1 MKGDTEILIITGM
14 SGAGRS
20 TVAHSLEDLGWYV
33 VDNLP
38 PALLGNLIELVTT
51 SVKKVA
57 VVVDVRG
64 RAFFGD
70 LTKSLADL
78 AEQGISRK
86 ILFVDAADD
95 VLVRRF
101 ESTRRPHPLQGSD
114 RILDGIAKE
123 RDRLREVRD
132 AADLVIDSSA
142 LNIHQLEKKIADNF
156 HEDSGADLR
165 VNILSFGYKYGIPVD
180 ADLVV
185 DCRFIANPH
194 WVPELRPLSG
204 LDKPVSDAVL
214 DSENVQEFLDRYQA
228 LFETMALGFITEG
241 RKFLTLAIGCTGG
254 KHRSVAVTVELVTR
268 LTQCEKLSNYKIE
281 TLAMHRD
288 LGREIKL

>member
-33 VDNLP
+33 VDNMP
-38 PALLGNLIELVTT
+38 PALLGNLIELVTG

-57 VVVDVRG
+57 VVIDIRG
-64 RAFFGD
+64 RAFFDD

-78 AEQGISRK
+78 AEQGIARK

-95 VLVRRF
+95 ALVRRF

-114 RILDGIAKE
+114 RILDGIIKE
-123 RDRLREVRD
+123 RDRLRDVRD
-132 AADLVIDSSA
+132 SADLVIDSSA
-142 LNIHQLEKKIADNF
+142 LNIHQLEKKIADYF
-156 HEDSGADLR
+156 HEDLDTDLR

-185 DCRFIANPH
+185 DCRFISNPH

-214 DSENVQEFLDRYQA
+214 NNDNVQEFLDRYQA
-228 LFETMALGFITEG
+228 LFETMAIGFIAEG
-241 RKFLTLAIGCTGG
+241 RKYLTLAIGCTGG
-254 KHRSVAVTVELVTR
+254 KHRSVAVTVELGKR
-268 LTQCEKLSNYKIE
+268 LTMCENLLKYKIE
-281 TLAMHRD
+281 AQALHRD
-288 LGREIKL
+288 LGREI

>member
-1 MKGDTEILIITGM
+1 M
-14 SGAGRS
+14 
-20 TVAHSLEDLGWYV
+20 
-33 VDNLP
+33 P
-38 PALLGNLIELVTT
+38 PALLGNLIELVTG

-57 VVVDVRG
+57 VVIDIRG

-78 AEQGISRK
+78 AEQGIARK

-95 VLVRRF
+95 ALVRRF

-114 RILDGIAKE
+114 RILDGIVKE
-123 RDRLREVRD
+123 RDRLRDVRD
-132 AADLVIDSSA
+132 SADLVIDSSA
-142 LNIHQLEKKIADNF
+142 LNIHQLEKKIADYF
-156 HEDSGADLR
+156 HEDLDTDLR

-185 DCRFIANPH
+185 DCRFISNPH

-214 DSENVQEFLDRYQA
+214 NNDNVQEFLDRYQA
-228 LFETMALGFITEG
+228 LFETMAIGFIAEG
-241 RKFLTLAIGCTGG
+241 RKYLTLAIGCTGG
-254 KHRSVAVTVELVTR
+254 KHRSVAVTVELGKR
-268 LTQCEKLSNYKIE
+268 LTKCENLTKYKIE
-281 TLAMHRD
+281 AQALHRD
-288 LGREIKL
+288 LGREI

>member
-57 VVVDVRG
+57 VVIDVRG

-70 LTKSLADL
+70 LTKSLSDL
-78 AEQGISRK
+78 ADQGITRK

-95 VLVRRF
+95 ALVRRF

-114 RILDGIAKE
+114 RILVGISKE

-132 AADLVIDSSA
+132 SADLVIDSSA
-142 LNIHQLEKKIADNF
+142 LNIHQLEKKIADYF
-156 HEDSGADLR
+156 HEDSDSDLR
-165 VNILSFGYKYGIPVD
+165 VNVLSFGYKYGIPVD

-185 DCRFIANPH
+185 DCRFISNPH

-214 DSENVQEFLDRYQA
+214 NSHNVQEFLDRYQA
-228 LFETMALGFITEG
+228 LFETMATGFIAEG
-241 RKFLTLAIGCTGG
+241 RKYLTLAIGCTGG
-254 KHRSVAVTVELVTR
+254 KHRSVAVAVELVKR
-268 LTQCEKLSNYKIE
+268 LTKHENLVKYKIE
-281 TLAMHRD
+281 AHALHRD
-288 LGREIKL
+288 LGREI

>member
-38 PALLGNLIELVTT
+38 PALLGNLIDLVTT

-57 VVVDVRG
+57 VVIDVRG

-70 LTKSLADL
+70 LIKSLSDL
-78 AEQGISRK
+78 ADQGITRK
-86 ILFVDAADD
+86 ILFVDAADY

-114 RILDGIAKE
+114 RILDGISKE

-132 AADLVIDSSA
+132 SADLVIDSSA
-142 LNIHQLEKKIADNF
+142 LNIHQLEKKIADYF
-156 HEDSGADLR
+156 HEDSDTDLR

-185 DCRFIANPH
+185 DCRFISNPH

-214 DSENVQEFLDRYQA
+214 NNDNVQDFLERYQA
-228 LFETMALGFITEG
+228 LFETMATGFIAEG
-241 RKFLTLAIGCTGG
+241 RKYLTLAIGCTGG
-254 KHRSVAVTVELVTR
+254 KHRSVAVAVELAKR
-268 LTQCEKLSNYKIE
+268 LTKQENLVKYKIE
-281 TLAMHRD
+281 AQALHRD
-288 LGREIKL
+288 LGREI

>member
-214 DSENVQEFLDRYQA
+214 DSENVQDFLGRYQA

-268 LTQCEKLSNYKIE
+268 LTQCEKLSKYKIE
-281 TLAMHRD
+281 TQAMHRD
-288 LGREIKL
+288 LGREI

>member
-1 MKGDTEILIITGM
+1 M

-268 LTQCEKLSNYKIE
+268 LTQCEKLSKYKIE
-281 TLAMHRD
+281 TQAMHRD
-288 LGREIKL
+288 LGREI

>member
-1 MKGDTEILIITGM
+1 M

-214 DSENVQEFLDRYQA
+214 DSENVQEFLGRYQA

-268 LTQCEKLSNYKIE
+268 LTQCEKLSKYKIE
-281 TLAMHRD
+281 TQAMHRD
-288 LGREIKL
+288 LGREI

>member
-57 VVVDVRG
+57 VVIDVRG

-70 LTKSLADL
+70 LTKSLSDL
-78 AEQGISRK
+78 ADQGITRK

-95 VLVRRF
+95 ALVRRF

-114 RILDGIAKE
+114 RILDGISKE

-132 AADLVIDSSA
+132 SADLVIDSSA
-142 LNIHQLEKKIADNF
+142 LNIHQLEKKIADYF
-156 HEDSGADLR
+156 HEDSDTDLR
-165 VNILSFGYKYGIPVD
+165 VNVLSFGYKYGIPVD

-185 DCRFIANPH
+185 DCRFISNPH

-214 DSENVQEFLDRYQA
+214 NSHNVQEFLDRYQA
-228 LFETMALGFITEG
+228 LFETMATGFIAEG
-241 RKFLTLAIGCTGG
+241 RKYLTLAIGCTGG
-254 KHRSVAVTVELVTR
+254 KHRSVAVAVELVKR
-268 LTQCEKLSNYKIE
+268 LTKHENLVKYKIE
-281 TLAMHRD
+281 AHALHRD
-288 LGREIKL
+288 LGREI

>member
-142 LNIHQLEKKIADNF
+142 LNILQLEKKIADNF

-214 DSENVQEFLDRYQA
+214 DSENVQDFLDRYQA

-268 LTQCEKLSNYKIE
+268 LTQCEKLSKYKIE
-281 TLAMHRD
+281 TQAMHRD
-288 LGREIKL
+288 LGREI